1 MRIAIDI
8 DKTIFD
14 CNSFLYQFV
23 NTYLISQSLTHKLKY
38 KEIDLF
44 DYDVNSSRFLNKVSK
59 IHNPYFYSVEED
71 ASEVIKK
78 WVKEGHEIFLL
89 SSRPASKS
97 LVIVLLKCLKKYDIP
112 FNKIIVSCNNKAVY
126 CKENN
131 IDILIDDSP
140 YICQNAKKIG
150 VDVILYN
157 SNKNLDNRTIP
168 FKDIICAKSWR
179 DLDELIIKKKTN
191 KIRR

>member
-1 MRIAIDI
+1 M
-8 DKTIFD
+8 
-14 CNSFLYQFV
+14 
-23 NTYLISQSLTHKLKY
+23 
-38 KEIDLF
+38 
-44 DYDVNSSRFLNKVSK
+44 
-59 IHNPYFYSVEED
+59 
-71 ASEVIKK
+71 
-78 WVKEGHEIFLL
+78 KEGHEIFLL

-140 YICQNAKKIG
+140 YICRNAKKIG

>member
-44 DYDVNSSRFLNKVSK
+44 DYDINSSRFLNKVSK
-59 IHNPYFYSVEED
+59 IHNPYFYSVEEE
-71 ASEVIKK
+71 APEVIKK

-140 YICQNAKKIG
+140 YICRNAKKIG